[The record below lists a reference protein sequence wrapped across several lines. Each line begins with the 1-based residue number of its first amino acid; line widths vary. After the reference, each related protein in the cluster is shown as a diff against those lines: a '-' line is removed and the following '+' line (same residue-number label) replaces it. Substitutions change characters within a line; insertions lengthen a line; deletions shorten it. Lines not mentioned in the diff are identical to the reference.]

1 MPGAIY
7 GDIVESRF
15 ELSGFNEY
23 DFPMFHPS
31 CHFADDTLMTL
42 AVALTLVVTRNNRD
56 NYKNTLIRNMKDI
69 THKHPNVGWGKMF
82 YAWLFKYSVP
92 TPLSNYGNGSAM
104 RISPVGWVC
113 DTLEETIELSKLTTE
128 ITHNHPEA

>member
-113 DTLEETIELSKLTTE
+113 DTLRKQL
-128 ITHNHPEA
+128 N

>member
-1 MPGAIY
+1 M
-7 GDIVESRF
+7 
-15 ELSGFNEY
+15 
-23 DFPMFHPS
+23 
-31 CHFADDTLMTL
+31 
-42 AVALTLVVTRNNRD
+42 LVG
-56 NYKNTLIRNMKDI
+56 K
-69 THKHPNVGWGKMF
+69 KMF
-82 YAWLFKYSVP
+82 YAWLFRYSVP